1 MSLEDDV
8 KHILD
13 GLVEPPRA
21 DSWGGPMGPDS
32 DTLDEEQ
39 WRPMVLGRL
48 DRLHAAILRL
58 ARDLDTP
65 ST

>member
-1 MSLEDDV
+1 MSLEEDV

-13 GLVEPPRA
+13 GLAEPASA
-21 DSWGGPMGPDS
+21 DSWSAPGGSDS

-39 WRPMVLGRL
+39 WRPMVIGRL

-58 ARDLDTP
+58 ARHLDAP